1 VLKLSVYEF
10 CMCSRVSV
18 LNWILCGMNWYYMRF
33 VIENLVHLV
42 LLSSPLCLT
51 SVGWGF
57 WGIAWFFW
65 VSFEFWYLQWVQS
78 MLYGFSVGL
87 E

>member
-1 VLKLSVYEF
+1 
-10 CMCSRVSV
+10 
-18 LNWILCGMNWYYMRF
+18 MRF

-42 LLSSPLCLT
+42 LLSSPLRLT

-65 VSFEFWYLQWVQS
+65 VIFEFWYLQWVES
-78 MLYGFSVGL
+78 MLYGFNVGL